1 MNPKITPDHVSRAA
15 VVYVRQSTMAQV
27 AGNLESQRRQYDLA
41 KAAEAAGFASVTVID
56 DDLGRSGSGTMQRPG
71 FERLVA
77 MVCSSEVGAVYCI
90 EASRLARNGRD
101 WHHLIDLCALAGAL
115 VIDPDG
121 AYDPRIVNDRLL
133 LGLKGTMSE
142 YELSLMRQRGI
153 AARDSKA
160 KRGEFRF
167 MLPPGFCWSEAGK
180 IEIDPDEHVA
190 DTVRLVF
197 TKFREL
203 GSARQVF
210 LWLRSADIKM
220 PIVLRNIDVCKL
232 AWKSPAYHNVM
243 QILHNPLYAGAYAFG
258 RKAQRTHIVDGRA
271 RKVSGF
277 VKPRDEWNVLLRD
290 NHPGYISWQEFEDN
304 QKLLLENAHMKKNC
318 ARKSARGGRALLTG
332 LMRCGRCGR
341 MMRVFYGMGKG
352 NAHRYQC
359 RGDDA
364 HVGAGLCI
372 GIGGVRVDRAVA
384 LQMLEAI
391 SHRAVEAAIFA
402 SDQVERSQKDV
413 IAAVERELEAARYE
427 ASLAGRRYEL
437 VDPQKRHVAR
447 ELEARWNNALERV
460 AGLERRIE
468 ELSATSAA
476 RPKIDRARLLQL
488 AHDLPAAWNASS
500 SDTRTKQR
508 LIHILVQEIVCN
520 LDDATNEAVLLIHWT
535 GGRHTEVRVPR
546 VKTGRYPS
554 DMAPTAVEVIRKLAG
569 HWPDRELAVSLNRM
583 RCKTNDGET
592 WTTVRVREMRER
604 LGIPDYDPS
613 KADGEVIS
621 LMKAAERLGI
631 CVGSA
636 KSLVL
641 KGILPATQIMP
652 GSPWLV
658 PVEALT
664 SEAVRIGVQRVIA
677 RRPQF
682 YEQYQYDKLIQ
693 LPGI

>member
-1 MNPKITPDHVSRAA
+1 MNTRITPDHLSRAA
-15 VVYVRQSTMAQV
+15 VVYVRQSTIAQV
-27 AGNLESQRRQYDLA
+27 TGNLESQRRQYDLA
-41 KAAEAAGFASVTVID
+41 GAAATAGFASVTVID
-56 DDLGRSGSGTMQRPG
+56 DDLGRSGSGSMERPG

-77 MVCSSEVGAVYCI
+77 LVCSGNVGAVYCI

-101 WHHLIDLCALAGAL
+101 WHHLIDLCALTGAL

-121 AYDPRIVNDRLL
+121 AYDPRLVNDRLL

-160 KRGEFRF
+160 GRGEFRF
-167 MLPPGFCWSEAGK
+167 MLPPGFCWSEAGR
-180 IEIDPDEHVA
+180 IEIDPDEHV
-190 DTVRLVF
+190 TETIRLVF
-197 TKFREL
+197 AKFREL

-220 PIVLRNIDVCKL
+220 PVVLRNVAVCKL
-232 AWKSPAYHNVM
+232 VWKAPAYHSVM

-258 RKAQRTHIVDGRA
+258 RRAQRTLIVDGRA
-271 RKVSGF
+271 RKANGLR
-277 VKPRDEWNVLLRD
+277 KPRDQWNVLLRD
-290 NHPGYISWQEFEDN
+290 NHRGFISWQEYEEN

-341 MMRVFYGMGKG
+341 MMRVFYGSAKG

-364 HVGAGLCI
+364 HVGVGLCI
-372 GIGGVRVDRAVA
+372 GIGGVRIDRAIA
-384 LQMLEAI
+384 AQILEAV
-391 SHRAVEAAIFA
+391 SDRAVEAAIFA
-402 SDQVERSQKDV
+402 SDQVERSRRDI
-413 IAAVERELEAARYE
+413 IATVERELEGARYE

-437 VDPQKRHVAR
+437 VDPAKRHVAR
-447 ELEARWNNALERV
+447 ELEARWNDALERV
-460 AGLERRIE
+460 SALERKIE
-468 ELSATSAA
+468 ELSALSAA
-476 RPKIDRARLLQL
+476 RPTIDRGRLLQL
-488 AHDLPAAWNASS
+488 AHDLPAAWNAPST
-500 SDTRTKQR
+500 DTRTKQR
-508 LIHILVQEIVCN
+508 LIHILVQEIVCD

-535 GGRHTEVRVPR
+535 GGRHTEVRVAR

-554 DMAPTAVEVIRKLAG
+554 DMAPSAVEALRKLGG
-569 HWPDRELAVSLNRM
+569 HWPDRELAVTLNRM
-583 RCKTNDGET
+583 HCKTGNGEG
-592 WTTVRVREMRER
+592 WTTVRVRDMRER
-604 LGIPDYDPS
+604 LGIPEYDPT
-613 KADGEVIS
+613 KATGQMIS

-641 KGILPATQIMP
+641 KGVLPATQILP
-652 GSPWLV
+652 GSPWMV

-664 SEAVRIGVQRVIA
+664 SEAVRIGVQRVID
-677 RRPQF
+677 RRPKF
-682 YEQYQYDKLIQ
+682 YEDYQYDKVIR